1 MSTIKKT
8 QIKFKK
14 SGLSND
20 ELITLYKAILKPR
33 LIEEKM
39 LSQLRLGKIS
49 KWFSSFGQEAI
60 SVGVAL
66 GMEKDEFILP
76 MHRNL
81 GVFTGRDLPL
91 EQLFAQFQGK
101 ESGFTKGRD
110 RSFHFG
116 TMKHKVVG
124 MISHLGPQLGIA
136 DGIALANKIGKKEK
150 ATIVFSGDG
159 GASEGDFHEAI
170 NVATVWDLPVIIAIE
185 NNSWGLST
193 PSREQFRCKQFIDK
207 AIGYGMPAEDAIQI
221 DGNNIIEVYTTVK
234 KAAESMRKNPRPIM
248 IECMTFRMR
257 GHEEA
262 SGTKYY
268 PEGLIESWESK
279 DPVDN
284 YEAWLIDQGIVSTD
298 FVLNLRNEIKQEIN
312 DALKVAYAEPDIVP
326 DTNTELADLFAPFND
341 SPIAPSGS
349 VSSKRLID
357 AISDGLKESMRKHD
371 NLILM
376 GQDIAEYGGVFKV
389 TDGFLSEF
397 GKDRVRNTPLCE
409 SAIVG
414 AGLGLSMSGY
424 KAMVEMQ
431 FADFVTCGL
440 NQIVNNLAKLHYR
453 WAEKADVVVR
463 MPTGASVAAGP
474 FHSQSNEAWFF
485 HTPGLKIAY
494 PAFPADAKGLL
505 IRAFEDPNP
514 VLFFEHKALYRSIE
528 GDVPDGYYS
537 LPFGVANVLT
547 TGDKLTI
554 VTYGLGVHWA
564 LNYVKEHGDQ
574 GIEVIDLRTLAPL
587 DMDTIYNSVRKTG
600 RVIVLHEDCLTGGIG
615 GEIASRI
622 TEECFASLDAPV
634 MRVASM
640 DTPVPFNAGLEKNFL
655 ANNRL
660 DETIEKIMRY

>member
-1 MSTIKKT
+1 
-8 QIKFKK
+8 
-14 SGLSND
+14 
-20 ELITLYKAILKPR
+20 
-33 LIEEKM
+33 
-39 LSQLRLGKIS
+39 
-49 KWFSSFGQEAI
+49 
-60 SVGVAL
+60 
-66 GMEKDEFILP
+66 
-76 MHRNL
+76 
-81 GVFTGRDLPL
+81 
-91 EQLFAQFQGK
+91 
-101 ESGFTKGRD
+101 
-110 RSFHFG
+110 
-116 TMKHKVVG
+116 
-124 MISHLGPQLGIA
+124 
-136 DGIALANKIGKKEK
+136 
-150 ATIVFSGDG
+150 
-159 GASEGDFHEAI
+159 
-170 NVATVWDLPVIIAIE
+170 
-185 NNSWGLST
+185 
-193 PSREQFRCKQFIDK
+193 
-207 AIGYGMPAEDAIQI
+207 
-221 DGNNIIEVYTTVK
+221 
-234 KAAESMRKNPRPIM
+234 
-248 IECMTFRMR
+248 
-257 GHEEA
+257 
-262 SGTKYY
+262 
-268 PEGLIESWESK
+268 
-279 DPVDN
+279 
-284 YEAWLIDQGIVSTD
+284 
-298 FVLNLRNEIKQEIN
+298 
-312 DALKVAYAEPDIVP
+312 
-326 DTNTELADLFAPFND
+326 
-341 SPIAPSGS
+341 
-349 VSSKRLID
+349 LID